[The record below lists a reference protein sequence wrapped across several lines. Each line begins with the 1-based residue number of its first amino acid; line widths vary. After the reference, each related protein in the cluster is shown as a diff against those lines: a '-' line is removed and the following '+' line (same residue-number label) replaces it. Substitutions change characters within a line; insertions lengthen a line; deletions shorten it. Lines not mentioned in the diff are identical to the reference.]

1 MCLPILLIVGH
12 LTRPDAKLVKEITAD
27 ILEKL
32 EKLLP
37 AISDSDR
44 LVGLESRVEQV
55 KSLLAIG
62 LLDVRLVGIWGMG
75 GIGKTTIGVV
85 FNQFSQKFEGKYF
98 MANVREE
105 SEKCGVLV
113 HLRNQ
118 VLSKV
123 LGENFD
129 IGTQKIPQYI
139 RDRLQRMKVF
149 IVLDDVNNCA
159 FKENHCPEDLLKHS
173 ETAVHYAKGNPL
185 ALQVLGSSFYGKSKP
200 DWGTDAIKSIFLDLS
215 KIEEIN
221 LDPRAF
227 TNMSNVRLLKFY
239 ISGHFDVSKMS
250 SKVHLQQ
257 ESYRTQLSFKKVEQ
271 IWEGQKKAP
280 KLKYVDLNH
289 STNLTR
295 IPEPS
300 ETPNLERMNL
310 RNCTGLAHI
319 PSYVQNFNKLGNM
332 IMAGCESLRGLV
344 LSPLL
349 SGLSSLKKLEL
360 RDCEIVEIPPDIGC
374 LSSLES
380 LNLSGNNFES
390 FPTSASDSKRLQFLP
405 ELTSCLEELDASIL
419 QALSNHTDL
428 QQRIRHMIIASRRL
442 FCEKE
447 FDGIS
452 FCLPGSEVPDWYS
465 SQSIGSSIT
474 IQLPHRCG
482 NKFFIGFS
490 LCVAI
495 EFEFEEDSYSP
506 AIFFGVG
513 FSFDFFIRY
522 QLVIVKGP
530 QKVKCCGVSPVYAN
544 PNTFTLEFGDRSED
558 FDYMDNAQRQ
568 IVGGSHEYELE
579 SIRRE
584 QFNGP
589 QRQTSRYDSS
599 SEQRPRPFAQFLD
612 ECGIVLQSL
621 WGKAVKTATYI
632 LNRVT
637 TKVTAKT
644 SYELWTD
651 DQINFRQAME
661 SSNSQK
667 WINALN
673 WEMKYMKENDVWGL
687 VPLPEDSM
695 KSTSGYI
702 YLLAMDI
709 VSWKSAKQS
718 LIASSTIAVE
728 FIVCYEASN
737 HGIWL
742 QNFVTR
748 LRIVDGVSR
757 WSSTKSKYIDIK
769 FLVVKERVQS
779 GQLYIEYIG
788 TDSMITDLLTKGL
801 PLKTFHEHIAHMG
814 VVSLKDIHF

>member
-1 MCLPILLIVGH
+1 
-12 LTRPDAKLVKEITAD
+12 
-27 ILEKL
+27 
-32 EKLLP
+32 
-37 AISDSDR
+37 
-44 LVGLESRVEQV
+44 
-55 KSLLAIG
+55 
-62 LLDVRLVGIWGMG
+62 MG

-149 IVLDDVNNCA
+149 IVLDDVNKDKTILERYGTQRIYEVEGLNCNEVLRLFSSCA

-200 DWGTDAIKSIFLDLS
+200 DWVNALNNLKRISGSDIYDDREHVMWILSDDYCSVQYAMNVLVNKSLIKISYNKLQMHDLLQEMGREIVCQEFREKPEKRSRLWDYKDVCHVLEKNKGTDAIKSIFLDLS

-332 IMAGCESLRGLV
+332 IMAGCESLRCFPQNIHFISSIKIDCYKCVNLKEFPRISGNVVELNLMCTPIEEV
-344 LSPLL
+344 PLSIECLPNLEILEMSFCYSLKRL
-349 SGLSSLKKLEL
+349 STSICKLKYLSSL
-360 RDCEIVEIPPDIGC
+360 D
-374 LSSLES
+374 LSYCI
-380 LNLSGNNFES
+380 NLES
-390 FPTSASDSKRLQFLP
+390 FPEILEKMELLEEINLEEASNIKELPSSIENLEGLKQLKLTGCTKLGSLP
-405 ELTSCLEELDASIL
+405 ETKNWMHPYCKHYPITRVKDYSSTSPVQLIFANCLKLNESIW
-419 QALSNHTDL
+419 ADL

-442 FCEKE
+442 FCEKNIGLS
-447 FDGIS
+447 DGAA
-452 FCLPGSEVPDWYS
+452 V
-465 SQSIGSSIT
+465 
-474 IQLPHRCG
+474 
-482 NKFFIGFS
+482 
-490 LCVAI
+490 
-495 EFEFEEDSYSP
+495 
-506 AIFFGVG
+506 
-513 FSFDFFIRY
+513 SFDFFIRY

-589 QRQTSRYDSS
+589 QRQTSRFS
-599 SEQRPRPFAQFLD
+599 QFLKNVCCFD
-612 ECGIVLQSL
+612 
-621 WGKAVKTATYI
+621 
-632 LNRVT
+632 
-637 TKVTAKT
+637 
-644 SYELWTD
+644 YEPWT
-651 DQINFRQAME
+651 
-661 SSNSQK
+661 
-667 WINALN
+667 
-673 WEMKYMKENDVWGL
+673 
-687 VPLPEDSM
+687 
-695 KSTSGYI
+695 
-702 YLLAMDI
+702 
-709 VSWKSAKQS
+709 
-718 LIASSTIAVE
+718 
-728 FIVCYEASN
+728 
-737 HGIWL
+737 
-742 QNFVTR
+742 
-748 LRIVDGVSR
+748 
-757 WSSTKSKYIDIK
+757 
-769 FLVVKERVQS
+769 
-779 GQLYIEYIG
+779 
-788 TDSMITDLLTKGL
+788 
-801 PLKTFHEHIAHMG
+801 KTFFQDQGI
-814 VVSLKDIHF
+814 